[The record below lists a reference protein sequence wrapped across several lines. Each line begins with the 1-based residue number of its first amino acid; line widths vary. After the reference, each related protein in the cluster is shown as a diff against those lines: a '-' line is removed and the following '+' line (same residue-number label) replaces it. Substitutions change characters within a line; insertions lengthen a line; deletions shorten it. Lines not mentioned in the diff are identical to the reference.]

1 MKRQPDYLDCR
12 RALELLYD
20 YFDGEV
26 PPSDAE
32 YVRRHIELC
41 NQCLKRFHYEGDL
54 LKRIRSAA
62 KKSKAPAQ
70 LRKRVLEMCRGTPQK

>member
-20 YFDGEV
+20 YFDGQV
-26 PPSDAE
+26 KRSDAE
-32 YVRRHIELC
+32 YVRRHVALC
-41 NQCLKRFHYEGDL
+41 EQCLKRFRYEGDL

-62 KKSKAPAQ
+62 KKSKAPSQ
-70 LRKRVLEMCRGTPQK
+70 LRKRVMEMCRGQQQK